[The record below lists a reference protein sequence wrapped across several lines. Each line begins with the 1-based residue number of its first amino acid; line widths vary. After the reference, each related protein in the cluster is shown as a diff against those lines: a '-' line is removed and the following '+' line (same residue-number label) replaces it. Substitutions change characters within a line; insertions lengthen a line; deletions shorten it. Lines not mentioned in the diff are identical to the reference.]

1 MTSRMSDLISNVTRI
16 VSRIPQG
23 HGIAVAI
30 SGGADSVAL
39 AAAVAAAVRHDRSS
53 RQLWLLH
60 CNFHLRG
67 AESDRDAAV
76 AREIAERLSAP
87 FLSVDFTDVKE
98 VAATSGE
105 SLEMV
110 CRRLRYD
117 WFRDTI
123 ATLPVTTWL
132 ALGHHI
138 EDNRETVLLNLFR
151 GTGTRG
157 LAGMKEFD
165 AGRRFIR
172 PLLRIS
178 RNDIETYLSS
188 CGLPWI
194 TDSSNLIP
202 DVKRNKLRLNILPA
216 ISRDFSDA
224 LHGIDTTADNLADDY
239 AILHKALQDTIS
251 EITLDGSEVYDIA
264 KLQVISPAPR
274 RVIFEIV
281 RSHGFN
287 SSQAADIADAAVTA
301 GSKHF
306 NSRTH
311 TAIVHRGILSVR
323 TRSST
328 DKVFLEAGDPFMLAA
343 LSGEFT
349 CEKITSSDP
358 RSVMRPLIVEKI
370 PFFAMDASLP
380 LAARWVWRQTE
391 TGDRIAPYGMK
402 GRTRLVSD
410 ILTDAHAS
418 PLQKKE
424 ARLLVADGTPL
435 WLAPWRA
442 SGFRPVTP
450 ATKEF
455 LLFRLKK

>member
-1 MTSRMSDLISNVTRI
+1 MPDLITQ
-16 VSRIPQG
+16 VSRIISRIPRD

-39 AAAVAAAVRHDRSS
+39 AAAAVAAVRHDRHP

-67 AESDRDAAV
+67 AESDRDAAL
-76 AREIAERLSAP
+76 AQEIAQRLSVP

-98 VAATSGE
+98 IAARTGE
-105 SLEMV
+105 SIEMV

-123 ATLPVTTWL
+123 ATLPMTVWL
-132 ALGHHI
+132 ALGHHV
-138 EDNRETVLLNLFR
+138 EDNRETILLNLFR
-151 GTGTRG
+151 GTGVRG

-165 AGRRFIR
+165 ADRRFIR
-172 PLLRIS
+172 PLLHVS
-178 RNDIETYLSS
+178 RSDIEQFLTA

-194 TDSSNLIP
+194 TDSSNLVP
-202 DVKRNKLRLNILPA
+202 DVKRNKLRLNVIPA
-216 ISRDFSDA
+216 LSRDFPDA
-224 LHGIDTTADNLADDY
+224 MHGIDTTAANLTDDY
-239 AILHKALQDTIS
+239 AILHKALHDTIS
-251 EITLDGSEVYDIA
+251 EIALDTPATYDLT
-264 KLQVISPAPR
+264 KLQRISPAPR

-281 RSHGFN
+281 RSSGFN
-287 SSQAADIADAAVTA
+287 SSQAADMAEAVNLEE
-301 GSKHF
+301 SKQFH
-306 NSRTH
+306 SATH
-311 TAIVHRGILSVR
+311 TALLHRGILSLIPR
-323 TRSST
+323 SDSDKIYIEADNPFTLATR
-328 DKVFLEAGDPFMLAA
+328 
-343 LSGEFT
+343 SGEFT
-349 CEKITSSDP
+349 CEKIAAADP
-358 RSVMRPLIVEKI
+358 LSRLRPLIAAKI
-370 PFFAMDASLP
+370 PFFAMDASAPLP
-380 LAARWVWRQTE
+380 SRWIWRHTA

-418 PLQKKE
+418 PLQKNE

-450 ATKEF
+450 ATREF

>member
-1 MTSRMSDLISNVTRI
+1 MPDLITH
-16 VSRIPQG
+16 VSRIISRVPAG

-39 AAAVAAAVRHDRSS
+39 AAAVSAAVRLDRSP

-76 AREIAERLSAP
+76 AREIAERLSTP

-98 VAATSGE
+98 IAASTGE

-117 WFRDTI
+117 WFRDTM
-123 ATLPVTTWL
+123 ATLPVTMWL
-132 ALGHHI
+132 ALGHHA
-138 EDNRETVLLNLFR
+138 EDNRETILLNLFR
-151 GTGTRG
+151 GTGARG

-172 PLLRIS
+172 PLLHVS
-178 RNDIETYLSS
+178 RAEIENFLSS
-188 CGLPWI
+188 RRLPWI

-202 DVKRNKLRLNILPA
+202 DVKRNKLRLNIIPA
-216 ISRDFSDA
+216 VSRDFPDA
-224 LHGIDTTADNLADDY
+224 MRGIDTTAANLADDY
-239 AILHKALQDTIS
+239 AILQKALHGTIS
-251 EITLDGSEVYDIA
+251 EITLEDSGFYDLVR
-264 KLQVISPAPR
+264 LQAISPAPR
-274 RVIFEIV
+274 RVVFEIV

-287 SSQAADIADAAVTA
+287 SSQAADIAEASGAAD
-301 GSKHF
+301 SKHF
-306 NSRTH
+306 SSPTH
-311 TAIVHRGILSVR
+311 TAIVHRGILSIHPRNASQKIFLEAESPFLLADVSGEFICEKI
-323 TRSST
+323 SST
-328 DKVFLEAGDPFMLAA
+328 DP
-343 LSGEFT
+343 LSA
-349 CEKITSSDP
+349 I
-358 RSVMRPLIVEKI
+358 RPLITGKV
-370 PFFAMDASLP
+370 PFFAMDATGPLP
-380 LAARWVWRQTE
+380 LRWIWRQPE

-402 GRTRLVSD
+402 GRRRLVSD
-410 ILTDAHAS
+410 ILSDAHAS
-418 PLQKKE
+418 PMQKKE

-450 ATKEF
+450 DTREL
-455 LLFRLKK
+455 LLFRLKE